1 VISFARVV
9 KMAAVASALAATG
22 CTATTA
28 DSLPALKAD
37 VSKQTVS
44 GLSSGGYMAG
54 QFQIANSSRV
64 FGAGI
69 VAAGPFGC
77 AMSAGAKAI
86 PFFPAA
92 LALNTAQ
99 AQNGCMA
106 DYLSS
111 LGVLDASRL
120 LAQATTL
127 ADAGSIDPLSNL
139 KTSKIYLY
147 SGANDRTVALP
158 VVKAAR
164 DFYLAAG
171 VPEANIDFVSGG
183 PGGHA
188 FSTAT
193 AGNACETTEPPFVNN
208 CKYDQAEAILR
219 FLYGSLEPK
228 GTAAEADFTVFD
240 QRRYSSPDATM
251 ADDGV
256 VYVPPACRE
265 GGCRVHVV
273 FHGCKQTRALVGDA
287 VTKGSGFAD
296 WAATNRLI
304 VLFPQVEASSA
315 NPRACWDW
323 WGYTGLDFLTKNAP
337 QMKAVSAMVDA
348 LGK

>member
-1 VISFARVV
+1 MSLGPV
-9 KMAAVASALAATG
+9 KMAAVASALAAAG

-28 DSLPALKAD
+28 DSLPSLKAD
-37 VSKQTVS
+37 TSTLTVS

-54 QFQIANSSRV
+54 QFQVAFSERV
-64 FGAGI
+64 KGAGI

-86 PFFPAA
+86 PVFPAA

-120 LAQATTL
+120 LAQAKKL

-147 SGANDRTVALP
+147 SGANDRTVALS

-164 DFYLAAG
+164 AFYLAAG

-183 PGGHA
+183 AGGHA
-188 FSTAT
+188 FSTAG
-193 AGNACETTEPPFVNN
+193 AGNACELSEPPFVNN
-208 CKYDQAEAILR
+208 CNYDQAGAILR
-219 FLYGSLEPK
+219 FLYGALEPK
-228 GTAAEADFTVFD
+228 GTAEEADFALFD
-240 QRRYSSPDATM
+240 QRRYASSDATL
-251 ADDGV
+251 ADEGV
-256 VYVPPACRE
+256 VYVPPACRD
-265 GGCRVHVV
+265 GGCRVHVL

-287 VTKGSGFAD
+287 VTKKSGFAD

-304 VLFPQVEASSA
+304 VLFPQVEASAA
-315 NPRACWDW
+315 NPNACWDW

-337 QMKAVSAMVDA
+337 QMKAVAAMVEA